1 MYFIVFRSRQYVP
14 IDQDCDH
21 IVDPPG
27 GLERVA
33 QGAVEGL
40 VPSNW
45 TEAITTVRE
54 TANENQ
60 RRK

>member
-1 MYFIVFRSRQYVP
+1 MYFIVFRSRQYAP

-21 IVDPPG
+21 IVDPSA
-27 GLERVA
+27 GLERQA

-40 VPSNW
+40 APSNW